1 MSEKRYTTRVG
12 LFVCIGIV
20 LIGALM
26 LNFSRGVGTFKPKY
40 TLTMRVR
47 NVAGLKERSPVLL
60 SGVQIGN
67 VKAVDLDRKNKGV
80 LVKLTILKE
89 YLLHSDARF
98 VIEQQGVLGD
108 QFVVIY
114 PGSSDTP
121 PLKDGDEVQGSEPFN
136 LQEVARSTTDLLK
149 RFEQLGATV
158 GDAID
163 RVNRQILDPLTL
175 SNLSQTV
182 GNFRNV
188 SDRTMGLI
196 DNVSTIVTNNA
207 PAFSLALSNLHAFS
221 RSLEKVAMEVDEAII
236 TNRVELNESMKN
248 LRDVTE
254 SLKQMT
260 AELQS
265 GKGLAGGLLKDE
277 ELRAQLSMTVS
288 NLSVLSSNLN
298 SRGLWSVLWKPKQPK
313 KSSSESRQDLDHG
326 KAFE

>member
-12 LFVCIGIV
+12 LFVFIGVV
-20 LIGALM
+20 LIGVLM
-26 LNFSRGVGTFKPKY
+26 LNFSRGVGVFKPKY

-67 VKAVDLDRKNKGV
+67 VNKVRLDQKNKGATV
-80 LVKLTILKE
+80 TLTILE
-89 YLLHSDARF
+89 EFPLHSDARF

-114 PGSSDTP
+114 PGTAEAP
-121 PLKDGDEVQGSEPFN
+121 LLKDGDEVQGNDPFN

-158 GDAID
+158 GEAIE
-163 RVNRQILDPLTL
+163 RVNKQILDPMTL
-175 SNLSQTV
+175 SNLSQTIA
-182 GNFRNV
+182 NFRNV
-188 SDRTMGLI
+188 SDRTMGLV
-196 DNVSTIVTNNA
+196 DNVGSVVTNNA
-207 PAFSLALSNLHAFS
+207 PAFTLALSNLHNFS
-221 RSLEKVAMEVDEAII
+221 RTLEKVAMEVDEAII

-248 LRDVTE
+248 LRDSTD

-260 AELQS
+260 AEMQS
-265 GKGLAGGLLKDE
+265 GKGLVGGLLKDE
-277 ELRAQLSMTVS
+277 ELRTQLSMTVS

-313 KSSSESRQDLDHG
+313 NTPPPKQPG